1 MSGEKRNGEWRN
13 YSIEEVS
20 KNRKNNK
27 MRGGKCQQEAKE
39 KKKLKLKTK
48 KNEKKKKSKEKK
60 KEKMKTKKGKHIR
73 TQTHTHTYAR
83 TVLTVQPYWG
93 VPDTP
98 AGPHDLGTP

>member
-1 MSGEKRNGEWRN
+1 
-13 YSIEEVS
+13 
-20 KNRKNNK
+20 
-27 MRGGKCQQEAKE
+27 
-39 KKKLKLKTK
+39 
-48 KNEKKKKSKEKK
+48 
-60 KEKMKTKKGKHIR
+60 MKTKKGKHIR